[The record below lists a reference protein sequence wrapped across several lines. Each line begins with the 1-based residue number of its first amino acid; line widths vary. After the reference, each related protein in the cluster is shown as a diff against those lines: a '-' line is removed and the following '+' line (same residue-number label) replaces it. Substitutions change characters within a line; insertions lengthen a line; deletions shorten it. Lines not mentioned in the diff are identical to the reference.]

1 MEAPKNKG
9 GRPTKAEQLAK
20 GITETE
26 LKRLLN
32 QFKRVAPTIV
42 ANLISEIEN
51 KELGIK
57 EKIKL
62 QIDLLKMYESLLK
75 TNKTL
80 LATGAP
86 AEEPTDGAA
95 DDTPVIQF
103 RLAG

>member
-26 LKRLLN
+26 LKRLLS

-75 TNKTL
+75 TNKAL

-86 AEEPTDGAA
+86 TEEPVVEDEP
-95 DDTPVIQF
+95 DRPIF